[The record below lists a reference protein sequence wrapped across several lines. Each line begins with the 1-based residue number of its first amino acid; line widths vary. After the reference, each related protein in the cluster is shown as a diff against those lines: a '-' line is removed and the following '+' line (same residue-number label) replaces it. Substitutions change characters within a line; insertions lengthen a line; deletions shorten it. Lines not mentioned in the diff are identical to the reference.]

1 MIQTTLTQ
9 TTGTPSRGNADSR
22 PFEES
27 LFGYVQG
34 DIAGWATNWCV
45 IQFPGNY
52 RFNENTSAQ
61 LSSFPLGLSSRT
73 GEHWVNAV
81 CLMDDPHVTLRVP
94 SQSGHFHFMSQ
105 NPSQLNRAIN
115 VSDPRL
121 PSTPH
126 LDPLN
131 IGRQL
136 ERIGKLNDG
145 WADGIQPPNQWGEG
159 FGKAPS
165 AEGIDWLTR
174 QLAAHY
180 AVDAPK
186 PYIYP
191 TPEGGVSLEWSLGP
205 HRASLEIDFDTCQ
218 AEWHCLDLSADASY
232 ERDLRLDISQSWK
245 WLVSEVRRLGDP
257 AA

>member
-9 TTGTPSRGNADSR
+9 TTNTPSKGNNAPR

-27 LFGYVQG
+27 LFDYVQG
-34 DIAGWATNWCV
+34 HIACWATNKFV

-52 RFNENTSAQ
+52 RFDENTSAR
-61 LSSFPLGLSSRT
+61 LSLFPLGLSSRT
-73 GEHWVNAV
+73 DEHWINAV
-81 CLMDDPHVTLRVP
+81 CLLDDPHVTLRIP
-94 SQSGHFHFMSQ
+94 SPSGHFHFASQ

-115 VSDPRL
+115 VFDPRL
-121 PSTPH
+121 PTTPH

-136 ERIGKLNDG
+136 ESLKKLQDG
-145 WADGIQPPNQWGEG
+145 WADGMQPANQWGEG
-159 FGKAPS
+159 FGKAPRE
-165 AEGIDWLTR
+165 EGLDWLAS
-174 QLAAHY
+174 QLDAHY
-180 AVDAPK
+180 VVDAPK

-232 ERDLRLDISQSWK
+232 ERDLRLDIPQSWK